1 LFGPENVLLLLFEE
15 YTADQV
21 PTLYRI
27 AEFLGIDATPF
38 DETDTAQ
45 LNPSVGQPYVRYQA
59 VRDFTKTEVFQKMR
73 NIIPAAVRQP
83 IRHRLLSNTITE
95 KPTFARETKQA
106 LWRLLEDDVHT
117 VEQLLG
123 RRLENWRRGYSD

>member
-1 LFGPENVLLLLFEE
+1 LVFEE

-21 PTLYRI
+21 TALYRV
-27 AEFLGIDATPF
+27 AEFLGIAAAPF
-38 DETDTAQ
+38 EETDTTPLHQ
-45 LNPSVGQPYVRYQA
+45 SVGQPYLRYQTL
-59 VRDFTKTEVFQKMR
+59 RDFTKSDVFQKVR

-83 IRHRLLSNTITE
+83 IRHRLLSNTITA

-106 LWRLLEDDVHT
+106 LWRLVEDDVHT